1 MTAIQSSEENIV
13 GLSFLLWSS
22 AQCASLENGALWV
35 AISPVLLHRDRP
47 EQWIKKKCWKNDEK
61 RPGASP
67 AYRLSL
73 DQLHLKLQLQYI
85 FDNVEKN
92 HLLQGGALDLH
103 LVRLQDGDS
112 LARAAAH
119 HNLRHNSILK
129 IIFCTQVWNAENLT
143 RGWVWLI
150 CNGFRFGLIPA
161 HPCSWQSPCP
171 PPPRSARCGWPWQ
184 QLVRCP
190 FFSKSIKLLLLWDF
204 SSRMSGF
211 LQL

>member
-1 MTAIQSSEENIV
+1 MVICAVCVSREWRTVGRHQSSAAPQRPPWAVNKKEM
-13 GLSFLLWSS
+13 
-22 AQCASLENGALWV
+22 LE
-35 AISPVLLHRDRP
+35 
-47 EQWIKKKCWKNDEK
+47 NDEK

-67 AYRLSL
+67 AHRLSL
-73 DQLHLKLQLQYI
+73 DQLHLKLQLQDF

-143 RGWVWLI
+143 RGWFWLI